1 MTGKKKTTDDK
12 IKDFSDLLSSLR
24 KTEDKKKLLWKEAYQ
39 NALED
44 RESAS
49 ILVNDLLLTIPGN
62 PASHS
67 SFGVLLTKYMERM
80 AKCNDQILKLAE
92 LIAKEQENEGTVLP
106 NDIFDSIGG

>member
-1 MTGKKKTTDDK
+1 MTNKKKTTVKK
-12 IKDFSDLLSSLR
+12 IKDFSDLLDSLNR
-24 KTEDKKKLLWKEAYQ
+24 TEDKKKLLWKEAYQ

-62 PASHS
+62 AASHQ
-67 SFGVLLTKYMERM
+67 SFGTIMTKYLERM

-92 LIAKEQENEGTVLP
+92 IISKEQETQDIVSP